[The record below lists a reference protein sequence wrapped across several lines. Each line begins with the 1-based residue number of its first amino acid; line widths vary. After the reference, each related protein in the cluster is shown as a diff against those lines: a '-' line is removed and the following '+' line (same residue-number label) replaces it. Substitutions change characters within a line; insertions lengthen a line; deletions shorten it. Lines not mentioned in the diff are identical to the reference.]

1 MRDIDTISDEFSF
14 SKKILQKAENWLMR
28 KVSGTSVEDATSGF
42 RAYSKEAA
50 LKLNRFSEYTYTLD
64 TIVQAGNKNISIST
78 VPIKTKV
85 NPADLQDYLV
95 RRELMSLKTR
105 WRL

>member
-1 MRDIDTISDEFSF
+1 MRDIDTIDEFSF
-14 SKKILQKAENWLMR
+14 SKKFFKSLSFWVVRKAT
-28 KVSGTSVEDATSGF
+28 KGTSVEDATSGF

-78 VPIKTKV
+78 VPIKTNV
-85 NPADLQDYLV
+85 LPDLQDYLV